1 MQQHSFYGIPC
12 AGYIS
17 KQERHGI
24 CSLPISQPRFEY
36 GAGPHTGSVSCAQ
49 GQSGF
54 QKTPGDL
61 CLFYAHSQYRS
72 LELMFIRKT
81 LPAFALATRDRS
93 FVISTRHGYQRS
105 VQALHSTKTN
115 TQEEHV
121 SFSNNIS
128 IDFEQTKEAYKSKDT
143 LELLRSLVVFKLCS
157 YDILV
162 DSNKEVCNVFNAYR
176 MHS

>member
-1 MQQHSFYGIPC
+1 M
-12 AGYIS
+12 
-17 KQERHGI
+17 
-24 CSLPISQPRFEY
+24 SL
-36 GAGPHTGSVSCAQ
+36 
-49 GQSGF
+49 
-54 QKTPGDL
+54 
-61 CLFYAHSQYRS
+61 
-72 LELMFIRKT
+72 RKT

-93 FVISTRHGYQRS
+93 FAISTHHGYQRS

-143 LELLRSLVVFKLCS
+143 LELLRSLVVFKLCT

-162 DSNKEVCNVFNAYR
+162 DKNKEVCNVFNAYR

>member
-1 MQQHSFYGIPC
+1 MC
-12 AGYIS
+12 YIS
-17 KQERHGI
+17 KQARYGI
-24 CSLPISQPRFEY
+24 CSNQSAQIWIWGGTPQVAFNVLKDRVISKK
-36 GAGPHTGSVSCAQ
+36 AA
-49 GQSGF
+49 
-54 QKTPGDL
+54 GDL
-61 CLFYAHSQYRS
+61 CLFYAHCQYKS
-72 LELMFIRKT
+72 LDLMSLRKT

-93 FVISTRHGYQRS
+93 FVISTHHGYQRS

-143 LELLRSLVVFKLCS
+143 LELLRSLVVFKLCT

-162 DSNKEVCNVFNAYR
+162 DKNKEVSNVFNAYR